1 MNIINI
7 ITRCSRPENLSK
19 VKESIYSKSEKFKI
33 NWFVVF
39 DTNSLSDI
47 NSDLLTELYNNKVII
62 KFIKSVPGDHG
73 HLMINACLEEIE
85 EGFVYVLDDD
95 NIIHEDFYD
104 TIYQSIE
111 QNSEKRGFIFSQKIG
126 GKDFTGLDIREAK
139 PENTRVQHIDMAQ
152 FLLRRDLIGK
162 SRLEPMKYIADGNFI
177 EKLYNENKE
186 DFFFIE
192 KVLCYYNFIE
202 KRKLNSLPRIL
213 VVGTNSDVNLNSRFI
228 VDYESTELN
237 TLSVLTDENIDN
249 VIQDF
254 NPDSI
259 ITVSDSFANFPKLSH
274 HCLDVRGRW
283 LHFNELEEKTGESS
297 YYCAMNY
304 ILNSSNDE
312 TPLVSVFTPIYN
324 IGEKLLR
331 TYESMR
337 SQNYTNW
344 EWVLVNDSNDGG
356 KTLRI
361 AEELSKKDSRI
372 SVYEFKKKSGGIVGE
387 SKYRAATLS
396 RGKYIMELDH
406 DDFLLPEAL
415 SLMVKAFKEYPD
427 AKFVYSNCAEIDEQ
441 HNSLNYGDNF
451 SFGYGKYKEE
461 YYAGRKYNSVDCAN
475 INPKTIRH
483 IVGVP
488 NHFRAWEKS
497 FYLSIG
503 GHNRRLTIVDDY
515 ELIVRTFLHTKM
527 VKIPKMLYLQYYHNS
542 NTQNLTRK
550 DIQRRVRTISNHYNE
565 SIKNRFIELGLEDWA
580 YNSNPLNP
588 LVVESRFGDDEGF
601 VNYIFEFDKK
611 VEYNFNVLSNSSIL
625 SI

>member
-1 MNIINI
+1 
-7 ITRCSRPENLSK
+7 
-19 VKESIYSKSEKFKI
+19 
-33 NWFVVF
+33 
-39 DTNSLSDI
+39 
-47 NSDLLTELYNNKVII
+47 
-62 KFIKSVPGDHG
+62 
-73 HLMINACLEEIE
+73 
-85 EGFVYVLDDD
+85 
-95 NIIHEDFYD
+95 
-104 TIYQSIE
+104 
-111 QNSEKRGFIFSQKIG
+111 
-126 GKDFTGLDIREAK
+126 
-139 PENTRVQHIDMAQ
+139 
-152 FLLRRDLIGK
+152 
-162 SRLEPMKYIADGNFI
+162 
-177 EKLYNENKE
+177 
-186 DFFFIE
+186 
-192 KVLCYYNFIE
+192 
-202 KRKLNSLPRIL
+202 
-213 VVGTNSDVNLNSRFI
+213 
-228 VDYESTELN
+228 
-237 TLSVLTDENIDN
+237 
-249 VIQDF
+249 
-254 NPDSI
+254 
-259 ITVSDSFANFPKLSH
+259 
-274 HCLDVRGRW
+274 
-283 LHFNELEEKTGESS
+283 
-297 YYCAMNY
+297 
-304 ILNSSNDE
+304 
-312 TPLVSVFTPIYN
+312 
-324 IGEKLLR
+324 
-331 TYESMR
+331 
-337 SQNYTNW
+337 
-344 EWVLVNDSNDGG
+344 
-356 KTLRI
+356 
-361 AEELSKKDSRI
+361 
-372 SVYEFKKKSGGIVGE
+372 
-387 SKYRAATLS
+387 
-396 RGKYIMELDH
+396 MELDH